1 MGPLLSVCAAAWA
14 THRSAPPNAG
24 NLKAHASPADEI
36 KQMLW
41 VLWHLMKQLEVFQK
55 TGGLLASS
63 PPTCFWCRGRLR
75 DVQIFIKESVT
86 QRSNP
91 LWRAAESGHLNL
103 RQRQQRGFCMVQ
115 CKLKYND
122 VSPKKKK
129 GKWELIMRH
138 ILFVEEVWDMQ
149 LMTLEFQ
156 PIYLQMDIFI
166 VSHSAKWKQMK
177 RENTSDWTPLSFCCH
192 SHNISYLLPN
202 WNCLFP
208 HPGF

>member
-122 VSPKKKK
+122 VSDMRYAINDFRIPADLSANGYFHSVPFCKMKTNEK
-129 GKWELIMRH
+129 GKHFRLDT
-138 ILFVEEVWDMQ
+138 FVF
-149 LMTLEFQ
+149 L
-156 PIYLQMDIFI
+156 
-166 VSHSAKWKQMK
+166 
-177 RENTSDWTPLSFCCH
+177 LSQ
-192 SHNISYLLPN
+192 SQY
-202 WNCLFP
+202 
-208 HPGF
+208 

>member
-129 GKWELIMRH
+129 RQMGTDNETYFVCWRGLRYAVNDFRIPADLSANGYFHSVPFCKMKTNEKGKHFRLDT
-138 ILFVEEVWDMQ
+138 FVF
-149 LMTLEFQ
+149 L
-156 PIYLQMDIFI
+156 
-166 VSHSAKWKQMK
+166 
-177 RENTSDWTPLSFCCH
+177 LSQ
-192 SHNISYLLPN
+192 SQY
-202 WNCLFP
+202 
-208 HPGF
+208 